1 MSIPEFTLHRVYNL
15 LLSLADLQAL
25 QLIADSMG
33 SYKAGRLGSY
43 QACKLHSLQAS
54 KLSSFLAASQLPSL
68 KPSRNLEMKMTN
80 YPKSVV
86 IEEQGL
92 RDGLQSEAKVVPTEK
107 KLDIIDALLD
117 AGVKRIQVASFVSP
131 EVIPQMADAENLFTA
146 LKKRTG
152 VVYSVLVLN
161 SKGMQ
166 RAANAGVSHVTA
178 SISASNSHSQRNA
191 GMSLNS
197 ARRQFSEMIGIAKKG
212 GLSVRGGIQCAFG
225 CRYEGRIDPNTVMD
239 MIKEQLDQG
248 IDEIELADTTGMA
261 DPRAMQKIC
270 SPVKNLAADKPVY
283 LHLHDTEGKGLA
295 NALAAL
301 QAGITHFDSS
311 FGGMGGC
318 PFIKGASGNIATE
331 DLAFMLE
338 QMGITTGL
346 DVDKIAAIS
355 RSLEDFFDKR
365 FAGKMHRLLARE
377 DIQFKR

>member
-1 MSIPEFTLHRVYNL
+1 
-15 LLSLADLQAL
+15 
-25 QLIADSMG
+25 
-33 SYKAGRLGSY
+33 
-43 QACKLHSLQAS
+43 
-54 KLSSFLAASQLPSL
+54 
-68 KPSRNLEMKMTN
+68 MKMVH

-107 KLDIIDALLD
+107 KLEIIDALLD
-117 AGVKRIQVASFVSP
+117 AGVKRIQVASFVNP
-131 EVIPQMADAENLFTA
+131 KVIPQMADAENLFAA

-152 VVYSVLVLN
+152 VVYSMLVLN
-161 SKGMQ
+161 PKGMQ
-166 RAANAGVSHVTA
+166 RAVNAGVSHVTA
-178 SISASNSHSQRNA
+178 SMSASNTHSQRNA

-197 ARRQFSEMIGIAKKG
+197 ARRQFSQMVGIGKQN
-212 GLSVRGGIQCAFG
+212 GLIVRGGIQCAFG
-225 CRYEGRIDPNTVMD
+225 CRYEGSIDPNIIMD
-239 MIKEQLDQG
+239 MLKEQLDLG

-261 DPRAMQKIC
+261 DPRAIEEIC
-270 SPVKNLAADKPVY
+270 GPANTLALNKPVY

-301 QAGITHFDSS
+301 QVGITHFDST

-338 QMGITTGL
+338 QMGITAGL
-346 DVDKIAAIS
+346 DIDKIAVVS
-355 RSLEDFFDKR
+355 RSLEAFFDKR
-365 FAGKMHRLLARE
+365 FAGKMHHLLARG

>member
-1 MSIPEFTLHRVYNL
+1 
-15 LLSLADLQAL
+15 
-25 QLIADSMG
+25 
-33 SYKAGRLGSY
+33 
-43 QACKLHSLQAS
+43 
-54 KLSSFLAASQLPSL
+54 
-68 KPSRNLEMKMTN
+68 MKMTN

-92 RDGLQSEAKVVPTEK
+92 RDGLQSETKVVPTEK

-117 AGVKRIQVASFVSP
+117 AGVKRIQVVSFVNP
-131 EVIPQMADAENLFTA
+131 KVIPQMADAENLFTA
-146 LKKRTG
+146 LKKHTG

-161 SKGMQ
+161 PKGMQ
-166 RAANAGVSHVTA
+166 RAASAGVSHATA
-178 SISASNSHSQRNA
+178 SISASNSHSLRNT
-191 GMSLNS
+191 GLSLNT
-197 ARRQFSEMIGIAKKG
+197 ARRQFSEMVRLGKNS
-212 GLSVRGGIQCAFG
+212 GLTVRGGIQCVFG
-225 CRYEGRIDPNTVMD
+225 CRYEGRIAPNTVMD

-261 DPRAMQKIC
+261 DPRAILEIC
-270 SPVKNLAADKPVY
+270 GSVRDLAADKPVY

-301 QAGITHFDSS
+301 QVGITHFDST

-346 DVDKIAAIS
+346 DIDRIAAIS
-355 RSLEDFFDKR
+355 WSLEDFFNKR
-365 FAGKMHRLLARE
+365 FSGKMHRLLARE